1 MKKGMSLSTETIVIL
16 LIALIVIV
24 ILLMI
29 FQDHANQFIN
39 SIKNFFGMVN
49 STSGIK

>member
-16 LIALIVIV
+16 LITLIVIV

-29 FQDHANQFIN
+29 FQDHANEFIN
-39 SIKNFFGMVN
+39 KIQDFFRMVN
-49 STSGIK
+49 STASVK